1 MCVSKKKLKSM
12 HAGSSFFFLQK
23 ILSAPPFQL
32 KRINTR
38 ILFYIS
44 FHNYLIYMTNYFC
57 HYLLL
62 LKHVKFLHINIH
74 CKFCVKMWRLIPL
87 VSRIFNICKDLVI
100 NQHLCTHAVIQYVLV
115 SWQKPFHCMIFY
127 LSPSYLIIWQIF
139 NINPPRNQ

>member
-1 MCVSKKKLKSM
+1 MKSM
-12 HAGSSFFFLQK
+12 HAGSFFLTENFK
-23 ILSAPPFQL
+23 CSSIQL

-44 FHNYLIYMTNYFC
+44 IHNYLIYMTNYFW

-115 SWQKPFHCMIFY
+115 SWQKPFHCMIYY